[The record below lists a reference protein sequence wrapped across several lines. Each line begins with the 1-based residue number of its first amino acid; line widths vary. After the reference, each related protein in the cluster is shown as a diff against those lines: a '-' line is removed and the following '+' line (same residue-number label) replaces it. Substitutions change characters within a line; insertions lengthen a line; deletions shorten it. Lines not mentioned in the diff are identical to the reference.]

1 MISARKIHRIALTI
15 QEIQQLKTLIRKGT
29 LNARVV
35 TRARVL
41 VMAHEGKIDKEIYEA
56 LDIAVSTPY
65 DIRKRYHEGGL
76 QRALYDAP
84 RPGQQRKLT
93 GTQEAEVIALACTA
107 APKGYSRW
115 TLNLLTEA
123 VQETLGVSIGRTA
136 VWKVLLRNNLK
147 PWLKKNVV
155 YSPSYT

>member
-1 MISARKIHRIALTI
+1 MVRFVLSARKIHCIALTI

-65 DIRKRYHEGGL
+65 DIPLFPESATVRF
-76 QRALYDAP
+76 D
-84 RPGQQRKLT
+84 
-93 GTQEAEVIALACTA
+93 
-107 APKGYSRW
+107 KG
-115 TLNLLTEA
+115 
-123 VQETLGVSIGRTA
+123 
-136 VWKVLLRNNLK
+136 
-147 PWLKKNVV
+147 
-155 YSPSYT
+155 